1 MQHFKIMIKKIK
13 LYLHRMIRFV
23 SKGEPK
29 VFVRVDSV
37 THGNLLFGKN
47 IIITGASSGIGY
59 ETAKKCLLE
68 GGNVLCIARNGDK
81 LLAAVE
87 KLKTETGST
96 KIQHLQWNISDI
108 ALYKE
113 KCGQAIE
120 LLGGHIDCL
129 VNSAGITSQVNI
141 ENCTPE
147 QWDNIFNINL
157 KGLYFVTSEFVKQFV
172 VQGTGG
178 NIVNI
183 ASQAGLNAQTRP
195 YALTKVALI
204 HLTAGLA
211 KEYISHNIRVNAI
224 APGPT
229 VSDMFAI
236 DPDGNLHCANRGRRA
251 FRPEEIA
258 ETVLFLLSNASNC
271 ITGEVIACNGGNSIR
286 TDAFC

>member
-1 MQHFKIMIKKIK
+1 MISIKK
-13 LYLHRMIRFV
+13 YLSRAVHYV
-23 SKGEPK
+23 LKGEPQI
-29 VFVRVDSV
+29 FVRVDSV
-37 THGNLLFGKN
+37 VKGNLLEGKN

-68 GGNVLCIARNGDK
+68 GGNVLCVAQNE
-81 LLAAVE
+81 E
-87 KLKTETGST
+87 KLTKAVDNLKRETKSE
-96 KIQHLQWNISDI
+96 KIHYLQWNLSDVNV
-108 ALYKE
+108 YKA
-113 KCGQAIE
+113 KCQRAIE
-120 LLGGHIDCL
+120 ILSGHVDCL

-147 QWDNIFNINL
+147 QWDEIFNLNL
-157 KGLYFVTSEFVKQFV
+157 KGLFFETSEFIKQFV
-172 VQGTGG
+172 NQGTGG

-195 YALTKVALI
+195 YALTKAALI

-211 KEYISHNIRVNAI
+211 KEYIQYGIRVNAV

-229 VSDMFAI
+229 VSNMYVI
-236 DPDGNLHCANRGRRA
+236 DPNGNLHDNNRCKRA
-251 FRPEEIA
+251 FRSEEVA
-258 ETVLFLLSNASNC
+258 ETVLFLLTNASNC

>member
-1 MQHFKIMIKKIK
+1 MTIKKLK
-13 LYLHRMIRFV
+13 KYLFRLIRFV
-23 SKGEPK
+23 AKGEPE
-29 VFVRVDSV
+29 VFVRIDSV
-37 THGNLLFGKN
+37 IQGNLLLDKN
-47 IIITGASSGIGY
+47 IVITGASSGIGY

-68 GGNVLCIARNGDK
+68 GGNVLCVSRNGDK
-81 LLAAVE
+81 LSAAVE
-87 KLKTETGST
+87 KLKMETGSG
-96 KIQHLQWNISDI
+96 KVLHLQWDI
-108 ALYKE
+108 ANIDIYRE
-113 KCGQAIE
+113 KCRRAIE
-120 LLGGHIDCL
+120 LLGGRIDCL
-129 VNSAGITSQVNI
+129 VNSAGITSPVNI

-195 YALTKVALI
+195 YALAKAALI

-211 KEYISHNIRVNAI
+211 KEYVSHNIRVNAI

-236 DPDGNLHCANRGRRA
+236 DPNGNLHCNNRGKRA

-258 ETVLFLLSNASNC
+258 ETALFLLCNASRC
-271 ITGEVIACNGGNSIR
+271 ITGEVIACNEGNSIR
-286 TDAFC
+286 TDAFN

>member
-1 MQHFKIMIKKIK
+1 MMGKIK
-13 LYLHRMIRFV
+13 LYLHRLIRFV
-23 SKGEPK
+23 TKGEPK

-37 THGNLLFGKN
+37 MHGKLLQGKN
-47 IIITGASSGIGY
+47 IVITGASSGIGY
-59 ETAKKCLLE
+59 EIAKKCLLE
-68 GGNVLCIARNGDK
+68 GGNVLCIARNEAK
-81 LLAAVE
+81 LLTAVE
-87 KLKTETGST
+87 KLKTETKSN
-96 KIQHLQWNISDI
+96 KILYLQWDI
-108 ALYKE
+108 ADINIYKE
-113 KCGQAIE
+113 RCKQAIE
-120 LLGGHIDCL
+120 LHGGHIDCL
-129 VNSAGITSQVNI
+129 VNSAGITSPVNI

-157 KGLYFVTSEFVKQFV
+157 KGLYFVTAEFIKQFV

-195 YALTKVALI
+195 YALTKAALI

-211 KEYISHNIRVNAI
+211 KEYILSNIRVNAI

-229 VSDMFAI
+229 VSEMFSI
-236 DPDGNLHCANRGRRA
+236 DPNSNLQCNNRGKRA

-258 ETVLFLLSNASNC
+258 ETALFLLSNASDC